1 MTLLHPCRRCK
12 RDRMV
17 TRKRSYCTDCREQM
31 EGVFC
36 HRVIDCP
43 LETATAFVERFT
55 KQPRSRWEGTP
66 GHPFNRAV
74 VVLAKKLAGVK

>member
-43 LETATAFVERFT
+43 LETATAWVEKFT
-55 KQPRSRWEGTP
+55 KRPRADWESIL
-66 GHPFNRAV
+66 GHQNNRAV
-74 VVLAKKLAGVK
+74 VVLAKRLAGVK